1 MKKKTLLVSG
11 DSYTDQNWISELHP
25 ELDTSWPKWPEILA
39 KKLNM
44 NCINLG
50 KAGAGNEY
58 IYSSLLNYISNP
70 SISKDSIGLVIAGW
84 SQIQRKDYQQGQYGI
99 WTSARKDPHGDAFSL
114 ANKSLKFYL
123 SFQYLCERFNLNY
136 YQVQMI
142 NFHSDL
148 LNGLRYGHGTIYDNP
163 SLNNKVIPYEYHKE
177 KDEKR
182 VLKCIL
188 SYEKKINTDKFIG
201 WPIAKELGGFTL
213 CSLGTPIF
221 HRKDKSIRVSD
232 LDDHPNAKG
241 QKIIAE
247 YIYDRLG

>member
-1 MKKKTLLVSG
+1 MKKILLVSG
-11 DSYTDQNWISELHP
+11 DSYTDQNWLSEFHP

-44 NCINLG
+44 DCINLG

-58 IYSSLLNYISNP
+58 IYSSLLDYISNP

-84 SQIQRKDYQQGQYGI
+84 SQIQRKDYQQGQDGR
-99 WTSARKDPHGDAFSL
+99 WTNLRNDPHGDAFSL

-123 SFQYLCERFNLNY
+123 SFQLLCERFNLNY

-148 LNGLRYGHGTIYDNP
+148 LSGLSYVHGMRNNNP
-163 SLNNKVIPYEYHKE
+163 SLNNKKMKYQYDKE
-177 KDEKR
+177 KDKIR

-188 SYEKKINTDKFIG
+188 SYDKKINTNKFIG
-201 WPIAKELGGFTL
+201 WPIARELGGFTL
-213 CSLGTPIF
+213 CSQATPIF
-221 HRKDKSIRVSD
+221 DENDKSVVVSD

-241 QKIIAE
+241 HKIIAE
-247 YIYDRLG
+247 YIHDRLG

>member
-1 MKKKTLLVSG
+1 MKKTLLVSG
-11 DSYTDQNWISELHP
+11 DSYTDQDWLSEFHP

-44 NCINLG
+44 NCVNLG

-58 IYSSLLNYISNP
+58 IYSSLLDYISNP
-70 SISKDSIGLVIAGW
+70 LISKDSIGLVIAGW
-84 SQIQRKDYQQGQYGI
+84 SQIQRKDYQQGQYGR
-99 WTSARKDPHGDAFSL
+99 WTNLRNDPHGDAFSL

-123 SFQYLCERFNLNY
+123 SFQYLCEKFNLNY

-148 LNGLRYGHGTIYDNP
+148 LGGLKYGHGMIYDNP
-163 SLNNKVIPYEYHKE
+163 SLNNKVIEYQYDKE

-188 SYEKKINTDKFIG
+188 SYDKKINTDKFIG
-201 WPIAKELGGFTL
+201 WPIAGELGGFTL
-213 CSLGTPIF
+213 CSQATPIF
-221 HRKDKSIRVSD
+221 DRNDKSVKVSD

-241 QKIIAE
+241 QLKIAE
-247 YIYDRLG
+247 YIHDRLG